1 MGAAL
6 FPGSTHKYEGG
17 AWNISTRI
25 QCRESEV
32 RAWYTSSNGV
42 GMPSLEAT
50 SLSGMNILCYIQ
62 NKETN
67 ESVLLIRRMTNFL
80 SILKMNAIWYARI
93 YVAGFE
99 KNIIITV

>member
-17 AWNISTRI
+17 PWNITRI
-25 QCRESEV
+25 QCRESGTPPPMEL
-32 RAWYTSSNGV
+32 GCP
-42 GMPSLEAT
+42 PSLEAT